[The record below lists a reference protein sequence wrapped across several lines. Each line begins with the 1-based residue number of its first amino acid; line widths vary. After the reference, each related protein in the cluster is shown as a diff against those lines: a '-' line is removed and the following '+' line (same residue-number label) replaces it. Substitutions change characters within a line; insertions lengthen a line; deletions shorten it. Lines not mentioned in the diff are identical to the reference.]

1 MGEIAD
7 MMLDGTL
14 CEGCGVY
21 MGDDCGYSRRCAG
34 CRKQDKLVTAPK
46 EKVKHEF
53 LTCPEC
59 KKRVK
64 KVGIL
69 DHRRDKHGVR

>member
-21 MGDDCGYSRRCAG
+21 LEDEDSDGVPRRCAG
-34 CRKQDKLVTAPK
+34 CGGEADEAD
-46 EKVKHEF
+46 HE
-53 LTCPEC
+53 
-59 KKRVK
+59 
-64 KVGIL
+64 
-69 DHRRDKHGVR
+69 